1 MVAKASTLDV
11 VEAVCGAARAAGL
24 HDPLEI
30 GARAC
35 ELLEELAAATPDGPV
50 GVFFDAADDAE
61 LDWFFALLDR
71 RARNVAEVP
80 APA

>member
-1 MVAKASTLDV
+1 MVAKASALDV
-11 VEAVCGAARAAGL
+11 VEAVCGAARAVGL

-35 ELLEELAAATPDGPV
+35 ELLEELAAATPDGPL

-61 LDWFFALLDR
+61 LDRFFTLLDR
-71 RARNVAEVP
+71 RAGSMAE

>member
-1 MVAKASTLDV
+1 MVAKASAFDV
-11 VEAVCGAARAAGL
+11 VEAVCGAARAAGVR
-24 HDPLEI
+24 DPLEI

-35 ELLEELAAATPDGPV
+35 ELLEQLAEATPDGPL

-61 LDWFFALLDR
+61 LDWFFTLLDH
-71 RARNVAEVP
+71 RAGDVVE